1 MTAQVWPKQV
11 FSDLA
16 YPIFADIRGPKGTP
30 SVRYFHYLM
39 VPLSYDVRMS
49 LERLPVSI
57 IAPVRNAE
65 KHLLNLRHQAEAISL
80 PNDEIIVI
88 DDFSE
93 DQTSQFLTLWSLEDS
108 RVRILRNKTQGLPN
122 ALNLGIQEATHTWM
136 ARMDAD
142 DRYRPDRLSRQLSLV
157 TDQTVC
163 IFSDYSFRTNSGRY
177 LGFMPSAVH
186 RFAVPVSLVNS
197 RRTPHPVAIFRKDA
211 VIEVGGYRTEDFPA
225 EDLSLWLRLCRVGD
239 LISIDETLLEY
250 SLSLGGVSLNSRK
263 LQIYM
268 RNHLI
273 QSIGVGQEYLSQ
285 AQNAFHEIIE
295 NYSGNSH
302 SKLRTLL
309 FMQDFS
315 KVSGKSLRSL
325 LLDSNLRI
333 RSKENFSV
341 SATDIANYYL
351 MSAARASFRITHS
364 FPLR

>member
-1 MTAQVWPKQV
+1 MN
-11 FSDLA
+11 
-16 YPIFADIRGPKGTP
+16 
-30 SVRYFHYLM
+30 
-39 VPLSYDVRMS
+39 

-80 PNDEIIVI
+80 PSDEIIVI

-93 DQTSQFLTLWSLEDS
+93 DQTSQFLYLWSLEDA
-108 RVRILRNKTQGLPN
+108 RVRIIKNKKQGLPN
-122 ALNLGIQEATHTWM
+122 ALNLGIQEATHAWM

-142 DRYRPDRLSRQLSLV
+142 DHYRADRLSRQLSMV

-163 IFSDYSFRTNSGRY
+163 IFSDYSFRTNSGQY
-177 LGFMPSAVH
+177 LGFMPSSVH

-211 VIEVGGYRTEDFPA
+211 VIEVGGYRAEDFPA

-239 LISIDETLLEY
+239 LISSDETLLEY
-250 SLSLGGVSLNSRK
+250 TLSLDGVSMNSRK
-263 LQIYM
+263 LQINA
-268 RNHLI
+268 RNRLV
-273 QSIGVGQEYLSQ
+273 QTIGVGQENLSR
-285 AQNAFHEIIE
+285 ARNALHEIIE

-302 SKLRTLL
+302 STLRALL

-315 KVSGKSLRSL
+315 KLSGTPLRSL

-333 RSKENFSV
+333 RQKENFSGA
-341 SATDIANYYL
+341 ATDIANYYL
-351 MSAARASFRITHS
+351 MGVARSSFRVMHS
-364 FPLR
+364 FPAR

>member
-1 MTAQVWPKQV
+1 MN
-11 FSDLA
+11 
-16 YPIFADIRGPKGTP
+16 
-30 SVRYFHYLM
+30 
-39 VPLSYDVRMS
+39 

-93 DQTSQFLTLWSLEDS
+93 DQTSRFLFLWSLEDS
-108 RVRILRNKTQGLPN
+108 RVRIIKNKKQGLPN

-142 DRYRPDRLSRQLSLV
+142 DHYHPDRLSRQLSLV
-157 TDQTVC
+157 TEQTVC
-163 IFSDYSFRTNSGRY
+163 IFSDYSFRTDSGRY

-186 RFAVPVSLVNS
+186 RFAVPVSLVSS
-197 RRTPHPVAIFRKDA
+197 RRTPHPVAVFRKDA

-225 EDLSLWLRLCRVGD
+225 EDLSLWLRLCRIGD
-239 LISIDETLLEY
+239 LISSAETLLEY

-263 LQIYM
+263 LQISA
-268 RNHLI
+268 RNRLI
-273 QSIGVGQEYLSQ
+273 QTIGIGEEHLSRS
-285 AQNAFHEIIE
+285 QNAFHEIIE
-295 NYSGNSH
+295 NYSGKSH
-302 SKLRTLL
+302 SNLRALL

-315 KVSGKSLRSL
+315 KISGISIRSL
-325 LLDSNLRI
+325 LLHSNLQI
-333 RSKENFSV
+333 HPKENFST
-341 SATDIANYYL
+341 SAGDFASYYL
-351 MSAARASFRITHS
+351 MSVARASFRFMHS